1 MIVQIDTREHQRELK
16 RIQSQF
22 DAIGQK
28 YIRSKLYCGDYMS
41 LDNAKLVIDRK
52 KGLLEVCQNVTQQHA
67 RFRAELERAR
77 DAGIQIVL
85 LIENFGNIQSIE
97 DVKTWQNPRKHQ
109 IRWRYNKTT
118 HKRERYVESPKAID
132 GPQLYKSLCTIRDRY
147 GVQLEFCKWSDTGQ
161 RIVEILSNDRP
172 GD

>member
-1 MIVQIDTREHQRELK
+1 MTINVDTREHASEWN
-16 RIQSQF
+16 RIQKQF
-22 DAIGQK
+22 DKLGLQ
-28 YIRSKLYCGDYMS
+28 YFRSKLYCGDYMS

-132 GPQLYKSLCTIRDRY
+132 GSQLYKSLCTIRDRY
-147 GVQLEFCKWSDTGQ
+147 GVMIEFCKWSDTGQ
-161 RIVEILSNDRP
+161 KIVEILSNDRP